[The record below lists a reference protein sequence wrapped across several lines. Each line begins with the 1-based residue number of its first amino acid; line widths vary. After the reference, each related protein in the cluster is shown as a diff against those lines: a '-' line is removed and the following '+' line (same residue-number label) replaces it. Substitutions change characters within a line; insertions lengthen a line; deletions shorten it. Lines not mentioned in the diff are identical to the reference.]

1 MVTQL
6 YDDALRPTG
15 LRAIQFTLLQALN
28 LAPGACAELCACTKN
43 QHTVP
48 SVATSLNRTTAS
60 SVVPLSAFSSP
71 WPAPTSDGVV
81 YYWTE
86 HGVLRA
92 RRLNEGLPYW
102 ITLNA
107 ADEQTLRDWVH
118 NSSRISSVS

>member
-1 MVTQL
+1 VIELYIHTFVNAARNVKMLEDAPAHLPCACANLRRVVRMVTQL

-71 WPAPTSDGVV
+71 
-81 YYWTE
+81 
-86 HGVLRA
+86 
-92 RRLNEGLPYW
+92 
-102 ITLNA
+102 
-107 ADEQTLRDWVH
+107 
-118 NSSRISSVS
+118 